1 MSEFFPKCLVYKY
14 LHIKCPGCGSQRTI
28 YYLLNGEWLEACKM
42 NILVVLAIPYLFVI
56 FCCKMAKTKF
66 SQKVLNVLYGYYAS
80 LTILVLVIVFTILRN
95 IV

>member
-1 MSEFFPKCLVYKY
+1 MSELFPKCLVYKY

-28 YYLLNGEWLEACKM
+28 YYLLNGELIEACKM
-42 NILVVLAIPYLFVI
+42 NILVVVSIPYLFLVC
-56 FCCKMAKTKF
+56 CCKIVKTKL
-66 SQKVLNVLYGYYAS
+66 SQKVLNVIYGYYAS